1 MNADLQN
8 AKQCL
13 LSGGYTC
20 VLCREEVCFSSTDRG
35 VKPLLTLLDSG
46 KDFAGFSAADKVV
59 GRATA
64 FLYCLLGVRE
74 VYAQVLSDPAAQV
87 LDRFGIRW
95 SCENRVAGIRN
106 RENTGPCPME
116 YATRDISDPAEA
128 VNAIRV
134 ALQKLQKDK
143 DRKP

>member
-1 MNADLQN
+1 MNADLKN

-20 VLCREEVCFSSTDRG
+20 VLCRGEVCFSSTDRG

-46 KDFAGFSAADKVV
+46 KNFAGFSAADKVV

-64 FLYCLLGVRE
+64 FLYRLLGVRE

-87 LDRFGIRW
+87 LDRFDIRW
-95 SCENRVAGIRN
+95 SCDNRVAGIRN

-116 YATRDISDPAEA
+116 HATRDISDPAEA
-128 VNAIRV
+128 ANAIRST
-134 ALQKLQKDK
+134 LKKLQE
-143 DRKP
+143 